1 MGPRKNTETIP
12 EAAEYNVQE
21 QFEDLAAQKLDLRS
35 VMDERHQE
43 LRLDMDRRQ
52 VELMRLVQSLKDSVD
67 GMRLHQQ
74 AKERGAA
81 SSSSEPPPT
90 VGHGIL
96 GPNLFHA
103 GNHRNH
109 NLLFPRFNGEN
120 LKTWLY
126 RIDQYFVV
134 DETPVNHRLMLVA
147 MNLEN
152 EALAWH
158 QAYLRCKDP
167 PNVIG
172 WDEYLRAI
180 TKTFGDDFTDPMLEL
195 KQLRQTGTVR
205 EFQFAFSRLLTQ
217 CNLTTAQAI
226 SCFLGG
232 LKDELVGTIMMHE
245 PLTLSKTMI
254 KMNHYSSVLS
264 LFGEIRKLCI
274 PIDGVILGSVINS
287 YYLMHRANCAF
298 SVLPIFLK
306 NGIPFDV
313 VMFTNLIRGF
323 FHENKVKDAVEL
335 FKKLVRQNICEPDNV
350 MYATVRADS
359 TTLEA

>member
-21 QFEDLAAQKLDLRS
+21 QFEDLAAQQLDLRS

-74 AKERGAA
+74 AKDRGAA
-81 SSSSEPPPT
+81 SSLSEPLPT

-96 GPNLFHA
+96 GPNPFHA

-134 DETPVNHRLMLVA
+134 DETLVNHRLRLVA
-147 MNLEN
+147 MNLED

-158 QAYLRCKDP
+158 QAFLRCRDP

-180 TKTFGDDFTDPMLEL
+180 TETFGDDFADPMLEL

-232 LKDELVGTIMMHE
+232 LKDELVGTILMHE
-245 PLTLSKTMI
+245 PQTLSKVFRLARLTEATQLANARSQNRASGLQGGVV
-254 KMNHYSSVLS
+254 KKQHQETLVT
-264 LFGEIRKLCI
+264 RPQ
-274 PIDGVILGSVINS
+274 PIN
-287 YYLMHRANCAF
+287 
-298 SVLPIFLK
+298 
-306 NGIPFDV
+306 
-313 VMFTNLIRGF
+313 
-323 FHENKVKDAVEL
+323 
-335 FKKLVRQNICEPDNV
+335 
-350 MYATVRADS
+350 
-359 TTLEA
+359 